1 MRPEAKLSVT
11 ERQAGGH
18 RGVAVDHAQVR
29 ELDAGEP
36 PRSPEEAVRAK
47 LAEPLRDLAAKVAKE
62 GQDGNLTVGKLKVT
76 SYRVD
81 VLILL
86 RDTSEQTVAALKAL
100 GFEQTGDSK
109 AVTLL
114 IGTIDVRKLDELARL
129 DAVIRVKP
137 VAGP

>member
-1 MRPEAKLSVT
+1 
-11 ERQAGGH
+11 
-18 RGVAVDHAQVR
+18 
-29 ELDAGEP
+29 
-36 PRSPEEAVRAK
+36 
-47 LAEPLRDLAAKVAKE
+47 LAAKVAKE